1 MVLSGDLMKQHIG
14 IVLGAL
20 LLAAVGANAKILDT
34 LTIEGLVVHQPSV
47 VRNSITLREKAEFTP
62 ADIQMAIKSLYKT
75 GLFRIVDFFVTRE
88 ADSSASLLLRVTEYP
103 VCEVIE
109 FSGNK
114 KLKPKDFEEKMT
126 LKKGMELSDALLF
139 DNVIIIRNLYD
150 KKGYLLVDIKTDII
164 PTKIPGNVLVKF
176 KINDGPKVVVRK
188 ITFTGNAAIKEGKLK
203 AKFKT
208 KEKKL
213 FWGGDFDADQ
223 YKNNLDSLI
232 LYYNDL
238 GYIDARV
245 ARDSIWYGENK
256 KDISIQIDLSEGK
269 KYVTGDFF
277 FSGNKVIETA
287 TLSATILMKKGK
299 PFIKS
304 KFEAT
309 KEYVINAYREEG
321 YLWVL
326 VRDQLSY
333 RGDTVDVTFD
343 ITEGRP
349 AIVRKIDITG
359 NVKTHE
365 KVVRREMAIMPGQ
378 KYKQSA
384 MMRSVRDIYQLNF
397 FSNVKPD
404 LHPNE
409 DGTVDLLFSI
419 TEKDNIG
426 QLSLGAS
433 YSALEQF
440 MGTFT
445 TSIPNFRGQG
455 QRLDLSMQIGKYSQ
469 DVSIGFTEPWAFN
482 TPTSLYGRIY
492 YSKYSYYYNREAYGF
507 TGTASRRL
515 KWPDDYFS
523 ASVGYTLEWARDY
536 NIEDTLFPNNVK
548 LQPRGVDSKLSF
560 SLWRDD
566 TDMPKFPSSGSRFS
580 ISPDIAGLGGDYQF
594 LKTTVAYDYYFPLF
608 WKFVLAAKTK
618 YAQLNSIMPNGH
630 MNISRYDALRGGGVM
645 ITDGIIRG
653 YDDESFGGPY
663 NPQNGVALLALTS
676 ELQFP
681 ILEQT
686 LYFSVF
692 GDMGNTWPRVADVN
706 LNDLYP
712 GAGVG
717 IRLDIPMLGLLGFDL
732 GYGFRKQNNYNN
744 HFGSEGNGWKPHF
757 QMGRG
762 F

>member
-1 MVLSGDLMKQHIG
+1 MKYYVRMV
-14 IVLGAL
+14 
-20 LLAAVGANAKILDT
+20 LAAVLCAAVYPQSKQLDT
-34 LTIEGLVVHQPSV
+34 LTIEGLVIHQPSI
-47 VRNSITLREKAEFTP
+47 VRNSINLREKTDFTP
-62 ADIQMAIKSLYKT
+62 ADIQAAIKSLYKT
-75 GLFRIVDFFVTRE
+75 GLFKTVDFYVTHE
-88 ADSSASLLLRVTEYP
+88 TDSAASLLVRVTENP

-109 FSGNK
+109 YSGNK
-114 KLKPKDFEEKMT
+114 KIGKKDIDDKLT
-126 LKKGMELSDALLF
+126 LKKGMDLSDALLF
-139 DNVIIIRNLYD
+139 DNVGSIKKLYD
-150 KKGYLLVDIKTDII
+150 SKGYLLATVTTDVI

-176 KINDGPKVVVRK
+176 KINEGPKVVVRK
-188 ITFTGNAAIKEGKLK
+188 ITFTGNVVVKEAKLK
-203 AKFKT
+203 SKFKT

-223 YKNNLDSLI
+223 YKANLDSLM

-245 ARDSIWYGENK
+245 ARDSIWYAENK
-256 KDISIQIDLSEGK
+256 KDIYIQIDVSEGK
-269 KYVTGDFF
+269 KFVTGDFF
-277 FSGNKVIETA
+277 FTGNKVIETNVL
-287 TLSATILMKKGK
+287 TSTVLMKKGK

-309 KEYVINAYREEG
+309 KDYVINSYREEG
-321 YLWVL
+321 YLWVQ
-326 VRDQLSY
+326 VRDQQSY

-349 AIVRKIDITG
+349 AIVRKIDIVG

-365 KVVRREMAIMPGQ
+365 KVIRREMAIMPGQ

-409 DGTVDLLFSI
+409 DGTVDLVFAI

-433 YSALEQF
+433 YSALEGF

-445 TSIPNFRGQG
+445 TSIPNFRGEG
-455 QRLDLSMQIGKYSQ
+455 QRLDLNLQLGTRASN
-469 DVSIGFTEPWAFN
+469 VSLGFTEPWAFN
-482 TPTSLYGRIY
+482 TPTTLSGNVYYQNYTY
-492 YSKYSYYYNREAYGF
+492 YSNLTEYGF
-507 TGTASRRL
+507 SGTVSRRL

-523 ASVGYTLEWARDY
+523 ASAQYTLEWKADVSADSTPY
-536 NIEDTLFPNNVK
+536 AN
-548 LQPRGVDSKLSF
+548 GVRVVEKGINSKLSL

-566 TDMPKFPSSGSRFS
+566 TDMPKFPSEGSRFTL
-580 ISPDIAGLGGDYQF
+580 SPEIAGLGGDYRF
-594 LKTTVAYDYYFPLF
+594 LKTSVSYDWYFPVF
-608 WKFVLAAKTK
+608 WKFVLDAKTK
-618 YAQLNSIMPNGH
+618 FAMLTPIDGLGLLH
-630 MNISRYDALRGGGVM
+630 ISRYDALSAGGVWV
-645 ITDGIIRG
+645 TDGVIRG
-653 YDDESFGGPY
+653 YDDRSFGGPY
-663 NPQNGVALLALTS
+663 NNQVQNGVALLTLTS
-676 ELQFP
+676 ELRFP

-692 GDMGNTWPRVADVN
+692 GDMGNTWQRVSDVN
-706 LNDLYP
+706 MNDLYP

-732 GYGFRKQNNYNN
+732 GYGFKKIGNTDPFNNVA
-744 HFGSEGNGWKPHF
+744 NGWKPHF
-757 QMGRG
+757 QLGKG

>member
-1 MVLSGDLMKQHIG
+1 MRHYCG

-20 LLAAVGANAKILDT
+20 MCAVLATDAKMLDT
-34 LTIEGLVVHQPSV
+34 LAIEGCVVHEPSV
-47 VRNSITLREKAEFTP
+47 VRNGISLREKAEFSP
-62 ADIQMAIKSLYKT
+62 SDIQMAIKSLYKT
-75 GLFRIVDFFVTRE
+75 GLFKTVDVFVTRE
-88 ADSSASLLLRVTEYP
+88 ADSSASLLIKVTENP

-114 KLKPKDFEEKMT
+114 KLKKKDFEEKMT
-126 LKKGMELSDALLF
+126 LKKGVELSDALLF
-139 DNVIIIRNLYD
+139 DNVNIIRKLYEQ
-150 KKGYLLVDIKTDII
+150 KGYLLVDITTDVI

-188 ITFTGNAAIKEGKLK
+188 IAFTGNVAVKEAKLK
-203 AKFKT
+203 SKFKT
-208 KEKKL
+208 KEKKI
-213 FWGGDFDADQ
+213 FWGGDFDVDQ
-223 YKNNLDSLI
+223 YKSNLDSLI

-238 GYIDARV
+238 GFIDARV
-245 ARDSIWYGENK
+245 VRDSFWYGENK
-256 KDISIQIDLSEGK
+256 KDLFILVDVSEGK

-277 FSGNKVIETA
+277 FTGNKVIETSA
-287 TLSATILMKKGK
+287 LSATVLMKKGK

-309 KEYVINAYREEG
+309 KEFVINTYREEG
-321 YLWVL
+321 YLWVQ
-326 VRDQLSY
+326 VHDRQSY

-343 ITEGRP
+343 IIEGQP
-349 AIVRKIDITG
+349 AIVRKIDIVG

-365 KVVRREMAIMPGQ
+365 KVIRREMAIMPGQ

-404 LHPNE
+404 LHPND
-409 DGTVDLLFSI
+409 DGTVDLLFTI

-433 YSALEQF
+433 YSALEGF
-440 MGTFT
+440 MGTFS
-445 TSIPNFRGQG
+445 TSIPNFRGEG
-455 QRLDLSMQIGKYSQ
+455 QRLDLNLQIGTLAQ
-469 DVSIGFTEPWAFN
+469 NVSLGFMEPWAFN
-482 TPTSLYGRIY
+482 TPTSLEGRVYYQKYTY
-492 YSKYSYYYNREAYGF
+492 YSNMTQYGF
-507 TGTASRRL
+507 SGTASRRL

-523 ASVGYTLEWARDY
+523 ASVGYTLEWRADA
-536 NIEDTLFPNNVK
+536 NSQDTVYPNAVHIK
-548 LQPRGVDSKLSF
+548 PRGVNSRLSF

-566 TDMPKFPSSGSRFS
+566 TDMPKFPSQGSRFS
-580 ISPDIAGLGGDYQF
+580 ISPQFAGLFGDYRF
-594 LKTTVAYDYYFPLF
+594 LRTDVSYNYYFPLF
-608 WKFVLAAKTK
+608 WKFVLSAKSL
-618 YAQLNSIMPNGH
+618 YAQLNPLFGADDMT
-630 MNISRYDALRGGGVM
+630 MTRYDALKGGGVM

-653 YDDESFGGPY
+653 YDDETFGGPA

-676 ELQFP
+676 ELSFP
-681 ILEQT
+681 ILEQM

-692 GDMGNTWPRVADVN
+692 GDMGNTWPRVSDVN
-706 LNDLYP
+706 VEDLYP
-712 GAGVG
+712 GAGLG

-732 GYGFRKQNNYNN
+732 GYGFRKQNNNDD
-744 HFGSEGNGWKPHF
+744 HFGNETNGWKFHF